1 MLSSLS
7 SAERFLAGFHDADP
21 GVTARAFAGLP
32 ARMAGEAF
40 ASSYECLASVVPGGA
55 ATVLD
60 LACGD
65 GYLLSLLA
73 ARRQPG
79 LQLVG
84 VDLSAGELAAARRRL
99 GAAAVLHQA
108 RAQQLP
114 LADASADVVLCHM
127 ALMLMDEAP
136 RVLSEVRRVLKPG
149 GVFSAV
155 VGGGGTA
162 APAHEVFV
170 ALLRPLRKRPE
181 VESLRLGDRRLH
193 TAEGIADLF
202 GAGFGPVAI
211 DEIVLE
217 WRCDPDGLWSW
228 FGKMYDFDWLEAG
241 DRVQLERR
249 FAAAV
254 VPLCDAGGQLEHR
267 TVLRRISARLS
278 VPVCRCATAPCP
290 DCNNRPWK
298 PSGWKIS

>member
-1 MLSSLS
+1 MLLSLS
-7 SAERFLAGFHDADP
+7 SAERFLTGFHDADP

-40 ASSYECLASVVPGGA
+40 ASSYECLASVVPDGA
-55 ATVLD
+55 VTVLD

-84 VDLSAGELAAARRRL
+84 VDLSAGELDAARRRL
-99 GAAAVLHQA
+99 GAAAALHQA

-114 LADASADVVLCHM
+114 LPDASADGVLCHM
-127 ALMLMDEAP
+127 ALMLMDDAP

-149 GVFSAV
+149 GVFCAV
-155 VGGGGTA
+155 VSGGGA
-162 APAHEVFV
+162 VLPAHEVFV
-170 ALLRPLRKRPE
+170 SLLRQFSKRPE
-181 VESLRLGDRRLH
+181 FESLRLGDSRLR

-202 GAGFGPVAI
+202 GAGLGPVVI

-217 WRCDPDGLWSW
+217 WRCDSDGLWSY
-228 FGKMYDFDWLEAG
+228 FGKMYDLDWLDAD
-241 DRVQLERR
+241 DRGQVERR
-249 FAAAV
+249 FADSVA
-254 VPLCDAGGQLEHR
+254 PLCDADGQLEHR
-267 TVLRRISARLS
+267 VVLRRITARA
-278 VPVCRCATAPCP
+278 PACNCAAP
-290 DCNNRPWK
+290 
-298 PSGWKIS
+298 